1 MNVLLCEPM
10 STEACMG
17 YMIMALENLDYRDE
31 QIWQVMAEFK
41 ELFDWV
47 SIPEAE
53 EHSRLG
59 PY

>member
-1 MNVLLCEPM
+1 
-10 STEACMG
+10 MG
-17 YMIMALENLDYRDE
+17 YVIMALENLDFRDE
-31 QIWQVMAEFK
+31 QIWQVIAEMR

-53 EHSRLG
+53 EHYNDG